1 MPSLTGG
8 PLNLLNGKYG
18 VSAPQDSV
26 PVMKLIRMH
35 KPKSREELVRL
46 IKEHSEKKCAC
57 GIVSQGSI
65 EDFGRNLYE
74 AQLEEWGAY
83 RYTLKEC
90 IGWEYDLFITQSLKG
105 NLIELKAKNILLKAL
120 EDMTV
125 KDSNDYYD
133 EELRIDL
140 MIEKGGENV
149 AGVQVKPES
158 FHNVRAG
165 VRYMNKHRNSLVGFP
180 VFYLFYDYD
189 TEEFINL
196 SEVIEG
202 LEELSR

>member
-1 MPSLTGG
+1 M
-8 PLNLLNGKYG
+8 LNGKYG

>member
-1 MPSLTGG
+1 MG
-8 PLNLLNGKYG
+8 
-18 VSAPQDSV
+18 
-26 PVMKLIRMH
+26 
-35 KPKSREELVRL
+35 
-46 IKEHSEKKCAC
+46 
-57 GIVSQGSI
+57 
-65 EDFGRNLYE
+65 
-74 AQLEEWGAY
+74 GAY

-105 NLIELKAKNILLKAL
+105 NLIELKAKNTLLKAL

-140 MIEKGGENV
+140 MIEKGEENV
-149 AGVQVKPES
+149 AGIQVKPES